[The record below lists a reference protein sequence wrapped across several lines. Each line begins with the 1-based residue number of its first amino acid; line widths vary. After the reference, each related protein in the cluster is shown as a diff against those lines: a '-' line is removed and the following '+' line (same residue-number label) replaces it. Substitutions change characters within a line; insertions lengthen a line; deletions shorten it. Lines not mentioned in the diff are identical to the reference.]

1 MLDKN
6 TESLKTIFGDY
17 YKKNKNRINSPSRL
31 KEREFGYLSFD
42 GFMHRHISVSDFS
55 DFLENIIYKS
65 PKGVYASCSY
75 YNHPAKNMAEK
86 EWKGSDLAFD
96 IDADALNLKCKNQ
109 HDHWICKNCGKVGKG
124 SRPNNC
130 TKCKDNKINVLTWSC
145 SNCLGATKNEAIKLF
160 DILVNDFGI
169 SQKDISIFFSGNK
182 GYHLVVENSVY
193 EKLDR
198 RERREIVDYMLC
210 KEISLQYLGF
220 DKKFSYSQLIQHIPL
235 SNQPGW
241 PGRIAHFFT
250 DYETGSSADSLNY
263 SEKIAEIYSTKSKS
277 NKIFKQSVMSLRS
290 NIDPSVTPDTS
301 RIFRLPTSLH
311 NKSGFAKIKC
321 GDILSFEPSTQPV
334 VLSSEPLKINITFC
348 PVFTLKGITYG
359 PFKKSTE
366 TLPTFASVYLLLH
379 KLATIA

>member
-1 MLDKN
+1 MN
-6 TESLKTIFGDY
+6 
-17 YKKNKNRINSPSRL
+17 
-31 KEREFGYLSFD
+31 
-42 GFMHRHISVSDFS
+42 RHISVSDFS
-55 DFLENIIYKS
+55 DFLQNIISKS

-75 YNHPAKNMAEK
+75 YNHPAKNMSEK

-96 IDADALNLKCKNQ
+96 IDADALNLKCKKK
-109 HDHWICKNCGKVGKG
+109 HDHWFCKNCAKVGKG
-124 SRPNNC
+124 LRPNNC

-145 SNCLGATKNEAIKLF
+145 SNCLGATKDEAIKLF
-160 DILVNDFGI
+160 DILVQDFGI

-210 KEISLQYLGF
+210 KEISLQSLGF
-220 DKKFSYSQLIQHIPL
+220 DKKFSYSQLIQHIPSL
-235 SNQPGW
+235 NQPGW
-241 PGRIAHFFT
+241 SGRIANFLANS
-250 DYETGSSADSLNY
+250 DIDNSADSFSG
-263 SEKIAEIYSTKSKS
+263 SEKIAKLYASKPKF
-277 NKIFKQSVMSLRS
+277 NKIFKQGIVSLRS

-311 NKSGFAKIKC
+311 NKSGFAKMKC

-334 VLSSEPLKINITFC
+334 VLDSEPLKINITFC

-366 TLPTFASVYLLLH
+366 TLPTFASVYLLLN